1 MMFNRYR
8 RWIPAVVAA
17 LLLVVVAVVG
27 GTSGVD
33 DAADK
38 PAVSL
43 TTIPATTTTTTVP
56 KVPLSRNL
64 ERGSTGEDVEMVQ
77 QRLAD
82 IGFDPGPIDGVVGT
96 LTKQAVWAY
105 EKLVMG
111 VPRQD
116 ATGVVTPALWDRM
129 QE

>member
-1 MMFNRYR
+1 MFNRYR

-27 GTSGVD
+27 RTSGVD
-33 DAADK
+33 DAADE
-38 PAVSL
+38 PVVSS

-56 KVPLSRNL
+56 KISLSRNL
-64 ERGSTGEDVEMVQ
+64 GRGTTGEDVEMVQ

-116 ATGVVTPALWDRM
+116 ATGVPAK
-129 QE
+129 